1 MFTKALRSPQKLQV
15 MAAVL
20 GADPV
25 FCFPWLLK
33 LHACASWS
41 LSVWDHTSHHQDFLQ
56 CQRMNCTAPS
66 IWQQSRTL
74 SRILFCGD
82 VGAGEP

>member
-15 MAAVL
+15 MAALL

-56 CQRMNCTAPS
+56 CQRMNCTAHPYG
-66 IWQQSRTL
+66 SRVEL
-74 SRILFCGD
+74 LADPFLWGCG
-82 VGAGEP
+82 GR